1 MPTQPN
7 QPGVLAREA
16 LAAAHEADNSAAT
29 RETDARHVPADELH
43 DSHRHRVRVK
53 HRRRRLRMPW
63 ERERNGLL
71 WLLLTLAIAAM
82 MAYSMLH
89 YLELL

>member
-1 MPTQPN
+1 MASDNPQD
-7 QPGVLAREA
+7 VD
-16 LAAAHEADNSAAT
+16 AA
-29 RETDARHVPADELH
+29 P
-43 DSHRHRVRVK
+43 DSHYEPERHRVRVR
-53 HRRRRLRMPW
+53 HRRHRLRMPW

-71 WLLLTLAIAAM
+71 WLLLTLAIAAI